1 MKGATVGDG
10 APVTAL
16 AYDGLPKGGLVM
28 KGEVLVLV
36 ASLGTAL
43 VGACGGSA
51 ITNGN
56 VGDAGGGS
64 SGGSGGGSSG
74 SASSSGGG
82 SSGAATSSGG
92 GSSGAGASSSGG
104 DAGCPACLD
113 AAAPFTPD
121 DIKGKLTFWFDPG
134 SLMQVGGQVTG
145 WTDLTGHGNSAIQTN
160 ATYRPAYT
168 AAGIHGL
175 PSATFAAPNTFLRIP
190 DGPQMQWGTSDLL
203 VEIVV
208 RGSAQSAAEAMLY
221 QKTGPSPYDGPSLY
235 LNADKPTAT
244 TLAGAQVSGQIY
256 VVSAAPPA
264 TFDDGSVHLLGLRR
278 SGVALEVRVDGVVS
292 NSIVNASVG
301 TVDVS
306 SVGADAIIGQ
316 NGYGAPSTNEFQQF
330 HGDIAEMIG
339 VKGLLTQTELA
350 NVEQYLKTRY
360 GIP

>member
-1 MKGATVGDG
+1 
-10 APVTAL
+10 
-16 AYDGLPKGGLVM
+16 M
-28 KGEVLVLV
+28 KGESLVLV
-36 ASLGTAL
+36 AFLGAAL
-43 VGACGGSA
+43 VGACGGSTV
-51 ITNGN
+51 TNGT
-56 VGDAGGGS
+56 VGDAGGSS
-64 SGGSGGGSSG
+64 SGGSGGSSSG
-74 SASSSGGG
+74 S
-82 SSGAATSSGG
+82 ATSSGG
-92 GSSGAGASSSGG
+92 GSSSSGSSSSGSSSSGGSSGAGGSSSGG
-104 DAGCPACLD
+104 DAGCPACLLD
-113 AAAPFTPD
+113 AAAPFTPE
-121 DIKGKLTFWFDPG
+121 DIKAKLTFWFDPT

-145 WTDLTGHGNSAIQTN
+145 WTDLTGNGNSATQTN
-160 ATYRPAYT
+160 ATYRPTYT

-208 RGSAQSAAEAMLY
+208 RGNTQSAAEAMLY
-221 QKTGPSPYDGPSLY
+221 QKTGPSPYDGASLY

-264 TFDDGSVHLLGLRR
+264 TFDDGSVHVLGLRR